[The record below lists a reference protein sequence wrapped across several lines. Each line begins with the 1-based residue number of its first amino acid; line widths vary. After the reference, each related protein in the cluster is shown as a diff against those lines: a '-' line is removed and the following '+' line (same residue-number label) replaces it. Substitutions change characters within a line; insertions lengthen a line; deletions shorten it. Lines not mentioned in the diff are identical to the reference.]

1 MNLMGLYQ
9 YSYYCLPSTIAAVTI
24 LFPLILSIKR
34 WYLGPRVK
42 VLTFLLVQSLLVML
56 SETLLIAAKTP
67 ELTLFWDKIMYV
79 GIILYPASLFHINLS
94 YAKRALSRYGAL
106 VYLPSMFFLALL
118 PTDLFIA
125 GVEPTYWGWGKV
137 VGPGYSWFQGYA
149 GIFFVFYCVFIL
161 YQFLKE
167 PSLRLK
173 NEILCLV
180 LATLPTVIFGCCIV
194 IILTLFKITTLN
206 IMAHAV
212 GVLWHSIALSS
223 AMLSKRFY
231 DVYAH
236 LPWFNF
242 EKKQIQKDVAE
253 LVKTGAMPLDY
264 EQIIETL
271 NRILCVDIAIH
282 TTNGVYA
289 NQGCD
294 PVFADFSSNS
304 LFNQPG
310 VLIRHEIA
318 PNRPEHEILSRHH
331 CDLLASLFCGG
342 QFVGAVRLG
351 MGLTDRLY
359 SKYDLTLIYDLLAQ
373 LRLSLF
379 YGNAIPMNPASVILH
394 QLGDK
399 VCSIQK
405 SGNVRVYLVDYDEES
420 TTKEKDGN
428 RCRIKHLSPYAREE
442 LDPDG
447 FEKILDS
454 IHHCPECGSTHI
466 YTAVKRACF
475 LDHQKQQIVEVV
487 QLAGTV
493 EQGVHGCFDC
503 LHQWRS
509 TPEPSPPEVP
519 KVININAYKTAK
531 Q

>member
-1 MNLMGLYQ
+1 MAFYE
-9 YSYYCLPSTIAAVTI
+9 YSYYCLPSTIAAVMI
-24 LFPLILSIKR
+24 LFPLFMSMKR
-34 WYLGPRVK
+34 WDLGGRVK
-42 VLTFLLVQSLLVML
+42 VLTFLLAQSLLVML

-67 ELTLFWDKIMYV
+67 ELTLFWDKIMYT
-79 GIILYPASLFHINLS
+79 GIILYPASLFHLNLS
-94 YAKRALSRYGAL
+94 YAKRRLSRYGGL
-106 VYLPSMFFLALL
+106 VYLPSLFFLVLL

-125 GVEPTYWGWGKV
+125 GVEPTYWGWGKL
-137 VGPGYSWFQGYA
+137 VGPAYSWFQIYA
-149 GIFFVFYCVFIL
+149 GIFFVAYCVFIL
-161 YQFLKE
+161 YQFFTE
-167 PSLRLK
+167 RSPRLK
-173 NEILCLV
+173 NEILCL
-180 LATLPTVIFGCCIV
+180 TIPTIPTVIVGCMIV
-194 IILTLFKITTLN
+194 IILVLFNITKLN
-206 IMAHAV
+206 IMV
-212 GVLWHSIALSS
+212 HSICISWCCITLSI
-223 AMLSKRFY
+223 AMLSKRPY

-271 NRILCVDIAIH
+271 YKVLGVDIAIH

-289 NQGCD
+289 NLDCN
-294 PVFADFSSNS
+294 PVFADFSNKA

-351 MGLTDRLY
+351 VGLTDRLY
-359 SKYDLTLIYDLLAQ
+359 SKYDVTLIYDLLAQ

-379 YGNAIPMNPASVILH
+379 YGNAVPMNPASVILH

-405 SGNVRVYLVDYDEES
+405 SGNVRVYLVDYDEAS
-420 TTKEKDGN
+420 TTQEKDGSH
-428 RCRIKHLSPYAREE
+428 CRITQLPPHARKET
-442 LDPDG
+442 DPSD
-447 FEKILDS
+447 FETILDS

-475 LDHQKQQIVEVV
+475 LDHQKQQIIEVV

-509 TPEPSPPEVP
+509 YPEPTPPELT
-519 KVININAYKTAK
+519 KVINFNAFKTAK